1 MTHLLRR
8 AGWWVRDYAYALA
21 WQARAFVDRTDPDS
35 YASGSR
41 VPVIVLPGVYETWQ
55 FMRPLVAAMHEIGH
69 PVHVVRALHR
79 NRRPILEIAAD
90 VTAFLESAD
99 LHDVIVVAHS
109 KGGLAGKLAM
119 AGPAGA
125 RIRGMLAVATPFH
138 GSAWGRIMPWRTL
151 RAFSPLDP
159 AIVELARELDA
170 NARIV
175 SIYPRFDPHIP
186 ESSELPGAK
195 NVPLD
200 TGGHFWVLTNP
211 RILDELEE
219 LTG

>member
-1 MTHLLRR
+1 MTNLLRR

-21 WQARAFVDRTDPDS
+21 WQARAYVDRTDPES

-41 VPVIVLPGVYETWQ
+41 LPVIVLPGVYETWQ
-55 FMRPLVAAMHEIGH
+55 FMRPLVTAMHESGH
-69 PVHVVRALHR
+69 PVHIVRALHR

-90 VTAFLESAD
+90 VTEFLESAD
-99 LHDVIVVAHS
+99 LQDVIIVAHS

-119 AGPAGA
+119 TGTAGG
-125 RIRGMLAVATPFH
+125 RIRAMLAIATPFQ

-170 NARIV
+170 NTRIV

-186 ESSELPGAK
+186 EGSELSGAK

-200 TGGHFWVLTNP
+200 TGGHFWVLTHP

-219 LTG
+219 LAD